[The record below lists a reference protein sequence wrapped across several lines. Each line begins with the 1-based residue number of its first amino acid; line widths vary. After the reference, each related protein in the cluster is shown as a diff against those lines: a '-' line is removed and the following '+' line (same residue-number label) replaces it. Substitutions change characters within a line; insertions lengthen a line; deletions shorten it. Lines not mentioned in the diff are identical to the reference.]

1 MLDISN
7 GSAPPQAARLV
18 QLALL
23 FVCVALVSSCGI
35 VGLKT
40 HLKEMES
47 HGLVVIRVSPPPD
60 AQVPTYAL
68 AWRMAHGVPKDA
80 AGIQRVRADS
90 VVGFSLKRD
99 ETFWVGAFTDE
110 NGNGKYDAGEPAD
123 LLKDMK
129 PLALG
134 ESGVKPKIWELTLT
148 RDHGLPPGT
157 VIEIP
162 KLNDELGDSFALGL
176 GEVVS
181 LDDPRFVADT
191 GGAGHWRPHDFLRD
205 NTAGIYF
212 TEPYDPNRIP
222 VLFVNGIGGSP
233 QDGRFLIEHLD
244 RKRYQFWFYHYPS
257 GMRLGRVARAL
268 STGLDALKRRLHFE
282 HCDVV
287 AHSMGG
293 LVSRVAIYDAVEA
306 EGADF
311 IPEFVSISTPWGG
324 HKAAK
329 TGIRMLKRPVPS
341 WIDVCPNSDYLVSM
355 YTIPL
360 PPGTEHHLI
369 YGVIGNDKD
378 DGVATLESETDPRIA
393 ASAASMTRF
402 PYEHTEILSQPD
414 VLARV
419 SEALASGDRN

>member
-1 MLDISN
+1 MLGILRRAVLQRVA
-7 GSAPPQAARLV
+7 GPAR
-18 QLALL
+18 LALL

-35 VGLKT
+35 VGLKK

-47 HGLVVIRVSPPPD
+47 HGSVAVRVSPPPD
-60 AQVPTYAL
+60 SHVPTYAL
-68 AWRMAHGVPKDA
+68 AWRMEHGLRKDA
-80 AGIQRVRADS
+80 AGFQRVRADG
-90 VVGFSLKRD
+90 VAAFSLKLDQIYR
-99 ETFWVGAFTDE
+99 VGAFTDE
-110 NGNGKYDAGEPAD
+110 NGNGKYDAGEPLD
-123 LLKDMK
+123 IVKDVK
-129 PLALG
+129 PLPLG
-134 ESGVKPKIWELTLT
+134 DPGVTPKIWDLTLT
-148 RDHGLPPGT
+148 REHGLPPGT
-157 VIEIP
+157 VIELP
-162 KLNDELGDSFALGL
+162 KTNEELGDSLRLAL

-181 LDDPRFVADT
+181 LDDPRFVADA

-205 NTAGIYF
+205 NTMGIYF
-212 TEPYDPNRIP
+212 TEAYDPNRMP

-244 RKRYQFWFYHYPS
+244 RKRYQLWFYHYPS
-257 GMRLGRVARAL
+257 GMRLDRVAKAL
-268 STGLDALKRRLHFE
+268 STGLGVLKRRLQFA

-311 IPEFVSISTPWGG
+311 IPKFVSISTPWGG

-329 TGIRMLKRPVPS
+329 TGIRMLKHPVPS
-341 WIDVCPNSDYLVSM
+341 WIDVCPNSDFLVSM

-369 YGVIGNDKD
+369 YGVTRNDKD
-378 DGVATLESETDPRIA
+378 DGVATVESQTDPRIA
-393 ASAASMTRF
+393 ASATSVTRF
-402 PYEHTEILSQPD
+402 PYEHTKILFQYD

-419 SEALASGDRN
+419 SEALASQDRN